1 MASSS
6 LQICSLLLALAG
18 FTILLLTTMSN
29 RWKISDTTA
38 VLVPSEWISEGLWM
52 DCGTTDFGAIQC
64 MKFLHMLSSETHVQ
78 ACRTLMIISILL
90 GFKAAVVSLLGLK
103 CTNVGL
109 SDEDEKVKVAVTGG
123 FLFILGG
130 LCSMVAVSWY
140 AAMITAPFFNPLY
153 AGTKYKLGD
162 ALYLGWTG
170 SVLCMLG
177 GIFLTCPCKGKEKQE
192 YSASKYRYSAGQ
204 ASGQQQIYTE
214 DAETVS
220 SPKEYI

>member
-1 MASSS
+1 MKTCGRAAQKTAPQYPTASN
-6 LQICSLLLALAG
+6 LTPFALPA
-18 FTILLLTTMSN
+18 
-29 RWKISDTTA
+29 
-38 VLVPSEWISEGLWM
+38 
-52 DCGTTDFGAIQC
+52 
-64 MKFLHMLSSETHVQ
+64 HVQ

-153 AGTKYKLGD
+153 TGTKYKLGD
-162 ALYLGWTG
+162 ALYLGWAG